1 MFRNLGVGAQVRGG
15 SAGIFVETPLCGRNP
30 KAVAHVLCHAVG
42 VAPRAV
48 VPRDPF
54 FGQIVLVDVVVP
66 DGCRDHQLHFAA
78 FEEGAVH
85 LRAGSRDEHVGVVH
99 IVGTYC
105 GAGQEFAFA
114 EPSGG
119 LADEGYFVVDDESEH
134 KYCVFCGEKW
144 GAWRETGSRKCTA
157 RENRAAGGRLFSR
170 AGSGG
175 GYSPRLRR
183 RSRLRWC
190 MFTTLFEPFCLM
202 SFAGFCL
209 SSGSAVTSQ
218 SSLRSQLAFTSISFG
233 E

>member
-1 MFRNLGVGAQVRGG
+1 MWSCPMVAVTTSCTLLPSSRARFTWVRVRVMSTSASRTSSALIAAPGRNLHSPSRAAASRMKGILSSMTSRSISIACFVAKSGERGA
-15 SAGIFVETPLCGRNP
+15 
-30 KAVAHVLCHAVG
+30 K
-42 VAPRAV
+42 
-48 VPRDPF
+48 
-54 FGQIVLVDVVVP
+54 
-66 DGCRDHQLHFAA
+66 
-78 FEEGAVH
+78 
-85 LRAGSRDEHVGVVH
+85 AGSR
-99 IVGTYC
+99 
-105 GAGQEFAFA
+105 
-114 EPSGG
+114 
-119 LADEGYFVVDDESEH
+119 
-134 KYCVFCGEKW
+134 K
-144 GAWRETGSRKCTA
+144 RTA

>member
-1 MFRNLGVGAQVRGG
+1 M
-15 SAGIFVETPLCGRNP
+15 
-30 KAVAHVLCHAVG
+30 CHAVG

-54 FGQIVLVDVVVP
+54 LGQIVLVDVVVP

-85 LRAGSRDEHVGVVH
+85 SGAGSRDEHVGVAH

-134 KYCVFCGEKW
+134 KYCVFCGEKR
-144 GAWRETGSRKCTA
+144 GAGRESRGA
-157 RENRAAGGRLFSR
+157 GNAQRAKTEPRVGDCFRAQGAAAVIPRVCAGVRGCVG
-170 AGSGG
+170 AC
-175 GYSPRLRR
+175 SPRF
-183 RSRLRWC
+183 SN
-190 MFTTLFEPFCLM
+190 
-202 SFAGFCL
+202 L
-209 SSGSAVTSQ
+209 SA
-218 SSLRSQLAFTSISFG
+218 
-233 E
+233 